1 MADYKKNY
9 KNRGSLVIDY
19 KKTTDKL
26 QSNYRITS
34 DPFPEPF
41 VHPPPLPGPPARAE
55 NGFSGCAGNASRP
68 RNKLRIRSPLSGW
81 FVVAFRA
88 FIGF

>member
-1 MADYKKNY
+1 MA
-9 KNRGSLVIDY
+9 DY

-26 QSNYRITS
+26 KSNYRITS

-41 VHPPPLPGPPARAE
+41 VHDPLPERAE

-68 RNKLRIRSPLSGW
+68 RNKLRIRSPLSGG

>member
-1 MADYKKNY
+1 RVYN
-9 KNRGSLVIDY
+9 
-19 KKTTDKL
+19 
-26 QSNYRITS
+26 RITS
-34 DPFPEPF
+34 KVHHFYIIFTSDLTSELF

>member
-1 MADYKKNY
+1 MVMLACPSEQPKTTDKLQKTFCISDGRLQKN
-9 KNRGSLVIDY
+9 Y

-41 VHPPPLPGPPARAE
+41 VHRPP
-55 NGFSGCAGNASRP
+55 S
-68 RNKLRIRSPLSGW
+68 
-81 FVVAFRA
+81 
-88 FIGF
+88 

>member
-1 MADYKKNY
+1 MA
-9 KNRGSLVIDY
+9 DY

-26 QSNYRITS
+26 KSNYRITS

-41 VHPPPLPGPPARAE
+41 VHRPLPERAE